1 MTEETVTKVK
11 ILKLMEYRSNQFDKG
26 SLLLSECTKF
36 SIKSFSVQVSFK
48 WEIEKLPNV
57 GVVTFPI
64 LDQRIE

>member
-36 SIKSFSVQVSFK
+36 SEVFH
-48 WEIEKLPNV
+48 
-57 GVVTFPI
+57 
-64 LDQRIE
+64 